1 LRPTSSELV
10 KAIIIG
16 TGTILRSLAPH
27 ASSKLRRTARMS
39 HPMPACPTHRDRQI
53 VRRHNGHRQ
62 QVNCKAILTLGRR
75 AGYLTQRA
83 QSHAETAEKT

>member
-27 ASSKLRRTARMS
+27 ASSKLRRTAQMS
-39 HPMPACPTHRDRQI
+39 HPMPACPTHRDRQT

-75 AGYLTQRA
+75 SGYLKQRA
-83 QSHAETAEKT
+83 QTT